1 VNMSIFILSLI
12 FFLTFSI
19 MLFDLD
25 FRKAKKL
32 EGKSKDELNSFK
44 WVGLIYLICIV
55 SWIAILFI
63 NWKIAVLGVVIYY
76 ASAFIRLPQF
86 IGKILIS
93 PFKRNVTKNL

>member
-1 VNMSIFILSLI
+1 
-12 FFLTFSI
+12 

-32 EGKSKDELNSFK
+32 EGKPKDELNSFK
-44 WVGLIYLICIV
+44 WVGFIYLICIV

-76 ASAFIRLPQF
+76 ASAFISLPQT
-86 IGKILIS
+86 IGGFLVNL
-93 PFKRNVTKNL
+93 FKFTGNKTK

>member
-1 VNMSIFILSLI
+1 
-12 FFLTFSI
+12 

-32 EGKSKDELNSFK
+32 EGKSKDELDSFK

-86 IGKILIS
+86 IGLILTS
-93 PFKRNVTKNL
+93 PFRGRK

>member
-1 VNMSIFILSLI
+1 
-12 FFLTFSI
+12 

-25 FRKAKKL
+25 FRKAKKI
-32 EGKSKDELNSFK
+32 EGKSGDELESFK
-44 WVGLIYLICIV
+44 WVGLIYLVCIV

-76 ASAFIRLPQF
+76 ASAFINLPQF

-93 PFKRNVTKNL
+93 PFKRNK